1 MSPAL
6 VATYAGSVARGMH
19 ARADDTLATCFD
31 SRLVAT
37 GRQRYL
43 IHCHKL
49 EHEDAGTMSAFRV
62 T

>member
-1 MSPAL
+1 
-6 VATYAGSVARGMH
+6 
-19 ARADDTLATCFD
+19 
-31 SRLVAT
+31 VAT

-43 IHCHKL
+43 IHCYKL